1 MVMAVDMENEIEIK
15 NPSGSVVDQVI
26 NGIINRIISGELRPG
41 DKLPTETEL
50 SAQFGA
56 SRNSVR
62 EAVKILQGYGVIY
75 IKRADGTYVSESY
88 NRRMLDPILFSLI
101 LQENSR
107 NDFVGLREMIDI
119 GVLNVIIQRKDV
131 AAFLPKIYLAFGEL
145 SAELHSEAPDAGRV
159 LELDNCFHSEI
170 AAAAQN
176 PMIGTI
182 VEYINRL
189 TLPSRTEA
197 TRKAID
203 SGDIDNFIDLHRQL
217 ISIIEN
223 RKVDEITKAVNDHYI
238 YWK

>member
-1 MVMAVDMENEIEIK
+1 MENHMEH
-15 NPSGSVVDQVI
+15 NHQSGSVSVVDQVI
-26 NGIINRIISGELRPG
+26 NGIINQIISGELKPG
-41 DKLPTETEL
+41 DKLPTEPEL

-88 NRRMLDPILFSLI
+88 NSRMLDPVLFSLI
-101 LQENSR
+101 LQKNSR

-131 AAFLPKIYLAFGEL
+131 AAFLPRIYMTFGEM
-145 SAELHSEAPDAGRV
+145 SAELHSDAPDVNKV
-159 LELDNCFHSEI
+159 LELDNRFHFEI

-176 PMIGTI
+176 PMIETI
-182 VEYINRL
+182 VEYINQL

-197 TRKAID
+197 TRKAIEK
-203 SGDIDNFIDLHRQL
+203 GNIDNFIDLHRQL

-223 RKVDEITKAVNDHYI
+223 RKVGEIVKAVNDHYI